1 MYELQ
6 YFTHLVEEHEIK
18 DKFALDHYSPDI
30 RRVLFLGEETAFH
43 FGKRLGPNQL
53 IAGDQRTDLEQ
64 FLGKYDKIIRALD
77 QYWIVELPALL

>member
-1 MYELQ
+1 MKQRDWLWRLCNALYELQ

-43 FGKRLGPNQL
+43 FGKRLGPNQR
-53 IAGDQRTDLEQ
+53 IVNHVNRT
-64 FLGKYDKIIRALD
+64 AS
-77 QYWIVELPALL
+77 